1 MESEKIL
8 MAAGVTVAAVVGA
21 FVFWGPSGSRLRQ
34 RRGQIAGLHNFG
46 RTCFLNTLLQALAA
60 CPQFIAWLQLY
71 NGATPD
77 RKSLISSMLSTLEVV
92 NGTHATLRGDPHSPG
107 AVLRA
112 LNTLGWVIP
121 QEEHDAHE
129 LFHVLLSSL
138 EEEATRPQQMGCLS
152 DALLPPTPVAHDLLD
167 LDGDY
172 QRGLGGGSA
181 QHHQR
186 IGDQPNRPSSAMLT
200 DFLNM
205 EYDESTS
212 LQRLVRSEAHTPD
225 SPASVCERDSA
236 ADALTPGVATNP
248 FLGSSPFG
256 YQSALAAMDFIEPPI
271 QQQQQH
277 QGNASPIL
285 GGERLSRPRQ
295 QQLHNQQQQ
304 HHNNPNHSEG
314 LNRRVSSSCRSLERL
329 NRGPGRV
336 SIWSSM
342 MPSQVAHPFQGA
354 MGAQIVC
361 NGCGS
366 KSAVRYDKFDSITLN
381 LPTQRR
387 SGLSLGHLL
396 SEYITSEDLSD
407 VKCDSCNET
416 TMHTKSVT
424 FAKLPACL
432 CIHIARTVWL
442 PTGQVCKRQDYVH
455 FPESLSMAPYSFVQP
470 HLNSQAGTPW
480 GSTMS
485 LYSSSLPMNNG
496 GGAGGEGFGAMFPKN
511 LYRLLA
517 VVVHSGEAN
526 SGHFVT
532 YRRGSLR
539 NAHRWFYTSDTIVR
553 EVTIDEVL
561 SVPAYLLF
569 YDRGQQR
576 QLQMQMR

>member
-71 NGATPD
+71 NGASPD
-77 RKSLISSMLSTLEVV
+77 RRSLISSMLNTLEVV

-138 EEEATRPQQMGCLS
+138 EEEATRPQPIGCLS
-152 DALLPPTPVAHDLLD
+152 DALPLAGGGENDDTSSIGLGAGTATPV
-167 LDGDY
+167 
-172 QRGLGGGSA
+172 GGFRPISSMAGPS
-181 QHHQR
+181 QR

-212 LQRLVRSEAHTPD
+212 LTRLVRSEAHTPD
-225 SPASVCERDSA
+225 SPASVCEREGNDRLGTMLLDAVSPGTLFGFPLSSA
-236 ADALTPGVATNP
+236 AAADSMPIDVLN
-248 FLGSSPFG
+248 SSGGGP
-256 YQSALAAMDFIEPPI
+256 
-271 QQQQQH
+271 
-277 QGNASPIL
+277 
-285 GGERLSRPRQ
+285 GGERMSRTRLPQ
-295 QQLHNQQQQ
+295 SQEL
-304 HHNNPNHSEG
+304 G

-329 NRGPGRV
+329 HRGPGRV
-336 SIWSSM
+336 SIWSNM

-366 KSAVRYDKFDSITLN
+366 KSAVRYDKFDSVTLN
-381 LPTQRR
+381 LPPQRR
-387 SGLSLGHLL
+387 TGLSLGHLL
-396 SEYITSEDLSD
+396 SDYITSEDLSD

-416 TMHTKSVT
+416 TTHTKSVT

-432 CIHIARTVWL
+432 CIHVARTVWL

-496 GGAGGEGFGAMFPKN
+496 VSVGGGEGFGTMFPKN

-553 EVTIDEVL
+553 EVSIDEVL

-569 YDRGQQR
+569 YDRGPQR
-576 QLQMQMR
+576 QLPLR

>member
-71 NGATPD
+71 NGASPD

-138 EEEATRPQQMGCLS
+138 EEEATRPQQVGCLS
-152 DALLPPTPVAHDLLD
+152 DALLPATASNQMNVGNDTGDGLD
-167 LDGDY
+167 MGTGAATAAAAAY
-172 QRGLGGGSA
+172 RTCNMAG
-181 QHHQR
+181 QR

-205 EYDESTS
+205 EYDEATS

-225 SPASVCERDSA
+225 SPASVCERETSEIM
-236 ADALTPGVATNP
+236 TPATAGAGGAST
-248 FLGSSPFG
+248 FLPFG
-256 YQSALAAMDFIEPPI
+256 YGLDFETQAEPLNVSPMLGNERLSRPRLPQQQQL

-277 QGNASPIL
+277 QG
-285 GGERLSRPRQ
+285 
-295 QQLHNQQQQ
+295 
-304 HHNNPNHSEG
+304 EG

-381 LPTQRR
+381 LPSQRR
-387 SGLSLGHLL
+387 TGLSLGHLL

-553 EVTIDEVL
+553 EVSIDEVL

-576 QLQMQMR
+576 R

>member
-1 MESEKIL
+1 
-8 MAAGVTVAAVVGA
+8 
-21 FVFWGPSGSRLRQ
+21 
-34 RRGQIAGLHNFG
+34 
-46 RTCFLNTLLQALAA
+46 
-60 CPQFIAWLQLY
+60 
-71 NGATPD
+71 
-77 RKSLISSMLSTLEVV
+77 MLSTLEVV

-138 EEEATRPQQMGCLS
+138 EEEATRPQQVGCLS
-152 DALLPPTPVAHDLLD
+152 DALLPASASNQMNVGNDTGDGLD
-167 LDGDY
+167 MGTGAATAAAAAY
-172 QRGLGGGSA
+172 RTCNMAG
-181 QHHQR
+181 QR

-205 EYDESTS
+205 EYDEATS

-225 SPASVCERDSA
+225 SPASVCERETSEIM
-236 ADALTPGVATNP
+236 TPATAGAGGAST
-248 FLGSSPFG
+248 FLPFG
-256 YQSALAAMDFIEPPI
+256 YGLDFETQAEPLNVSPMLGNERLSRPRLPQQQQL

-277 QGNASPIL
+277 QG
-285 GGERLSRPRQ
+285 
-295 QQLHNQQQQ
+295 
-304 HHNNPNHSEG
+304 EG

-381 LPTQRR
+381 LPSQRR
-387 SGLSLGHLL
+387 TGLSLGHLL

-470 HLNSQAGTPW
+470 HLNSQV
-480 GSTMS
+480 S
-485 LYSSSLPMNNG
+485 LNEIALSSHSESICVFFLG
-496 GGAGGEGFGAMFPKN
+496 GHTLGLDHVAVFLQLAHEQWRRCWRRRLRCHVPKESVSAA
-511 LYRLLA
+511 RC
-517 VVVHSGEAN
+517 GRT
-526 SGHFVT
+526 F
-532 YRRGSLR
+532 RRG
-539 NAHRWFYTSDTIVR
+539 
-553 EVTIDEVL
+553 E
-561 SVPAYLLF
+561 
-569 YDRGQQR
+569 
-576 QLQMQMR
+576 

>member
-71 NGATPD
+71 NGASPD
-77 RKSLISSMLSTLEVV
+77 RRSLISSMLNTLEVV

-112 LNTLGWVIP
+112 LNALGWVIP

-138 EEEATRPQQMGCLS
+138 EEEAIRPQPLGCLS
-152 DALLPPTPVAHDLLD
+152 DALPLDDDASSSIGLGSATPIGGFRPISAMAAA
-167 LDGDY
+167 GASSN
-172 QRGLGGGSA
+172 QRGG
-181 QHHQR
+181 

-212 LQRLVRSEAHTPD
+212 LTRLVRSEAHTPD
-225 SPASVCERDSA
+225 SPASVCERESSDR
-236 ADALTPGVATNP
+236 
-248 FLGSSPFG
+248 LGSLLLDAVSPGTPFG
-256 YQSALAAMDFIEPPI
+256 FPLASEVDPLTT
-271 QQQQQH
+271 
-277 QGNASPIL
+277 L

-295 QQLHNQQQQ
+295 SQEMG
-304 HHNNPNHSEG
+304 EG

-329 NRGPGRV
+329 HRGPGRV
-336 SIWSSM
+336 SIWSNM

-381 LPTQRR
+381 LPPQRR
-387 SGLSLGHLL
+387 SGQSLGHLL
-396 SEYITSEDLSD
+396 SDYITSEDLND

-416 TMHTKSVT
+416 TTHTKSVT

-432 CIHIARTVWL
+432 CIHLARTVWL
-442 PTGQVCKRQDYVH
+442 PTGQVCKRQDFVH

-485 LYSSSLPMNNG
+485 LFSSSLPMNNG
-496 GGAGGEGFGAMFPKN
+496 LGGGEGFGTMFPKN

-553 EVTIDEVL
+553 EVNIDEVL
-561 SVPAYLLF
+561 SAPAYLLF
-569 YDRGQQR
+569 YDRGQHR
-576 QLQMQMR
+576 QLPLR